1 MQKKTWCL
9 LGQPSSRC
17 IIRKI
22 NRSVSVYSVN
32 YLTFKYTQL
41 DDNILLCSHMIIA
54 TESRLEPFIKPI
66 IDVDNQIYIW
76 DPWGIYLKGI
86 LNWFSPRTCPIL
98 CFHTPLW
105 IPPAKP
111 GIHPCPVGSAF
122 RAQQNAHEIKAQ
134 QCLLVIWSISCA
146 LTNCRFRWEW
156 CHLLGVRS

>member
-66 IDVDNQIYIW
+66 IDVDNQIYI
-76 DPWGIYLKGI
+76 
-86 LNWFSPRTCPIL
+86 
-98 CFHTPLW
+98 
-105 IPPAKP
+105 
-111 GIHPCPVGSAF
+111 
-122 RAQQNAHEIKAQ
+122 
-134 QCLLVIWSISCA
+134 
-146 LTNCRFRWEW
+146 
-156 CHLLGVRS
+156 